1 MVVAGHAGSDRRL
14 RRIPAERPVAS
25 RRRPRPE
32 QGSGGGKAGVAPPE
46 ILAAAHPPALEL
58 AKVHP

>member
-1 MVVAGHAGSDRRL
+1 MVVAGSDRRS
-14 RRIPAERPVAS
+14 RRMPAERPVAS

-32 QGSGGGKAGVAPPE
+32 QGSGGGKAGAAPPDT
-46 ILAAAHPPALEL
+46 ATAAHRPALEF